1 MFVALLIGFGLLALL
16 AILWACGVVEVVV
29 ALLQEPLVW
38 LGIAACAYLTMG
50 GPGSGAAVELFAL
63 VFSLVP

>member
-1 MFVALLIGFGLLALL
+1 MFVALLIGFGLLALF
-16 AILWACGVVEVVV
+16 AILWVCGVVEVVV
-29 ALLQEPLVW
+29 ALLKDPIVW
-38 LGIAACAYLTMG
+38 LGIAACAYISMG